1 MTKTRID
8 FEIYLLLIK
17 NFCYF
22 IKYLIYIIKQIIQ
35 LKLKHN

>member
-17 NFCYF
+17 NFYF
-22 IKYLIYIIKQIIQ
+22 IKYRIYIIKQIIQ